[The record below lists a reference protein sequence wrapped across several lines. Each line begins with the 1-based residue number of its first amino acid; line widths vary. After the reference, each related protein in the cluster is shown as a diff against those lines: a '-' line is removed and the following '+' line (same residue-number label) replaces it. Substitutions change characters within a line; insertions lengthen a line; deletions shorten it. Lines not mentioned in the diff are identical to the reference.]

1 MWQKNQQQINLWKGV
16 FMIAPSVAALV
27 TAGSLSGLFQLM
39 EWATLDQFFRLRPA
53 EPIEERIVIVTIDEP
68 DIKYIAHWPM
78 ADRVMA
84 QLLKNIRAQKPRG
97 IGLDIYR
104 DLVVEPGH
112 EELVEVFQS
121 TPEII
126 GIEKVAGNTVAPPP
140 SLAASGQVAAAD
152 LVLDADGKVRRA
164 IVLIGNSEGK
174 SSQSLGVKLALMYL
188 EAEGISLR
196 VIDAEKKIYGL
207 GQAIFVPLTGK
218 EIGYQQEDTGG
229 YQILFNFRGGTD
241 RFITISMTDVLANRI
256 PPDLMRDRIVFIGAT
271 TPSLQ
276 DVFQTPYSSN
286 IVSAGELTPGVV
298 IHANLTS
305 QILNAALHNRPMMQ
319 AWSKTNAVAWITFCS
334 LASAIICAILLPKK
348 NVKKWLFF
356 QIILGSI
363 FIKILL
369 LLAISYL
376 AFLSG
381 LIMPVFSQILAV
393 IFSTILMA
401 NYHNQWQLKVINEQL
416 EKANEQLNEYSKNL
430 EIKVEERTNDL
441 LQRTKQLAAT
451 LQELKSTQ
459 TQLIQAEKMSALG
472 QLVAGIAHEINNPT
486 NFIYGNLA
494 HAEDYF
500 NDLLELIELYQ
511 TYYPNPAEEIEHFI
525 EKIELEYLTED
536 FSKVLHSMRIG
547 ASRIREIVKS
557 LRTFSRLDEAEV
569 KDVDIHE
576 GIDSTLMILDNR
588 LQPKR
593 DRPAIQVIKEYGK
606 LPLINC
612 YAGQLNQVFMNLLTN
627 AIDAIESE
635 PMQNSFNQHCQPNQ
649 PNHWIK
655 ITTRMKSA
663 AEIEIAIADNGPG
676 IPDEVKHR
684 LFDPFFTT
692 KPVGKGTGLGLSIS
706 YSIIV
711 EKHGGQLEVN
721 STPGQGTEFKVSI
734 PLKLSN
740 SSTPAISAPEK
751 TEEKQVS

>member
-1 MWQKNQQQINLWKGV
+1 MWQKNKQQINLWKGV
-16 FMIAPSVAALV
+16 FMIASSVAALV
-27 TAGSLSGLFQLM
+27 TAGSLSGLLQLM

-53 EPIEERIVIVTIDEP
+53 ESIEEKIVIVTIDEP
-68 DIKYIAHWPM
+68 DIKYIAQWPM

-84 QLLKNIRAQKPRG
+84 QLLKNISAQKPRG

-112 EELVEVFQS
+112 KELVEVFQS
-121 TPEII
+121 IPGII
-126 GIEKVAGNTVAPPP
+126 GIEKVAGNAVAPPP

-207 GQAIFVPLTGK
+207 GQAMFVPLTGK

-229 YQILFNFRGGTD
+229 YQILFNFRGGID

-319 AWSKTNAVAWITFCS
+319 AWSKTKAVAWITFCS

-348 NVKKWLFF
+348 NVKRWIFF
-356 QIILGSI
+356 QVILGSI

-381 LIMPVFSQILAV
+381 LIMPVFSPILAV
-393 IFSTILMA
+393 IFSTILTA

-441 LQRTKQLAAT
+441 LQRTKQLAAA

-511 TYYPNPAEEIEHFI
+511 TYYPSPTAEIEHFI

-635 PMQNSFNQHCQPNQ
+635 LIQNSFNQHCEPNQ

-721 STPGQGTEFKVSI
+721 SIPGQGTEFKISI
-734 PLKLSN
+734 PIKLPN

-751 TEEKQVS
+751 TEEKQIS